1 MCGLVG
7 MVAADDAPP
16 PSRRRLQLAV
26 SALNHRGPDDAGF
39 HIGSAVA
46 LGSTRLSIVDL
57 ERGVQPMPNEDGSVL
72 VVYNGEIWNH
82 EALRRELEAAGHR
95 FRSRADTEVLVHGY
109 EQWGDEF
116 VTRLHGMFAFA
127 LWDEH
132 RERLVAG
139 RDRLGKKPLYL
150 ARTPNGLSFGSDA
163 RAVILVSGMRAE
175 LDRDR
180 LPQFLFQRY
189 LNAPATLFRGVEKLP
204 PAHVLIYDRRTTT
217 QRRYWELPA
226 GPPEAI
232 HSEELH
238 ALLQRAVQERLMGD
252 VPLGV
257 LLSGGVDSGAV
268 LSLANEVGAQHIST
282 FTVGFS
288 DPLYDERSSA
298 RLAAQRFDSEHHELV
313 VDGRHF
319 AEALPRL
326 AWFRD
331 EPIAEASEIPLLLL
345 AEFAARHVKV
355 VLTGDGGDELFGGYP
370 KYRAERLLRA
380 GRFIPGAALRLAV
393 AMAARRRSHRQLER
407 AAGTL
412 AIKEP
417 LVRWASWFRTFAP
430 DELERLLLPSL
441 SRNAM
446 PEILSEPL
454 REALVA
460 YAEVDDGR
468 RMLIGDL
475 HTYLPDNMLARSD
488 KVLMAASLEGR
499 MPLLDQK
506 LVERVNRVPASAR
519 SGLRTPKAILR
530 TAVADRVPEAIMRSP
545 KRGFSVPVE
554 QFVAED
560 PERPLERL
568 VLSERSL
575 DRRLFET
582 RELERLLGE
591 RNRSGERDRKLF
603 LLASLELW
611 LRANVDEVRLAPPE
625 TLEDLLD
632 EPLRTAD
639 V

>member
-7 MVAADDAPP
+7 MVAADNAPP
-16 PSRRRLQLAV
+16 PSRTRLQLAV
-26 SALNHRGPDDAGF
+26 RALNHRGPDDAGF
-39 HIGSAVA
+39 HLGSAVA

-57 ERGVQPMPNEDGSVL
+57 ELGAQPMRNEDGSVV

-82 EALRRELEAAGHR
+82 ESLRRELELVGHR
-95 FRSRADTEVLVHGY
+95 FGTRADTEVLVHAY

-116 VTRLHGMFAFA
+116 VSRLHGMFAFA

-150 ARTPNGLSFGSDA
+150 ARTPHGLAFGSDA
-163 RAVILVSGMRAE
+163 RAVILVAGMTPE

-189 LNAPATLFRGVEKLP
+189 VNAPGTLFRGVEKLP
-204 PAHVLIYDRRTTT
+204 PAHILVYDRRSTTR
-217 QRRYWELPA
+217 QRYWQLPA
-226 GPPEAI
+226 GPPESI
-232 HSEELH
+232 HPGELRI
-238 ALLQRAVQERLMGD
+238 LLQHAVQERLMGD

-257 LLSGGVDSGAV
+257 LLSGGVDSSAV
-268 LSLANEVGAQHIST
+268 LSLANEVGAQGLST

-288 DPLYDERSSA
+288 DRLYDERPLA
-298 RLAAQRFDSEHHELV
+298 RLAAQRFNTEHHELM
-313 VDGRHF
+313 VDARHF

-380 GRFIPGAALRLAV
+380 GGFVPKDALRIAV
-393 AMAARRRSHRQLER
+393 AMAARHRSHRQLER

-412 AIKEP
+412 AIKEQ
-417 LVRWASWFRTFAP
+417 LVRWASWFRTFSP
-430 DELERLLLPSL
+430 DELERLLLPPLRHHAAAESL
-441 SRNAM
+441 C
-446 PEILSEPL
+446 EPL
-454 REALVA
+454 REALAA
-460 YAEVDDGR
+460 YAGVDDGR

-475 HTYLPDNMLARSD
+475 QTYLPDNMLARSD

-506 LVERVNRVPASAR
+506 LVERVNWVPASDR
-519 SGLRTPKAILR
+519 SGLRTPKGILR
-530 TAVADRVPEAIMRSP
+530 AAVADRVPEPIMRSP

-560 PERPLERL
+560 PERPLEGL

-575 DRRLFET
+575 ERGLFEP
-582 RELERLLGE
+582 RELERLIRDRPRLGD
-591 RNRSGERDRKLF
+591 RDRKLF

-611 LRANVDEVRLAPPE
+611 LRANVDEVRLEPPE
-625 TLEDLLD
+625 GLEDLLAD
-632 EPLRTAD
+632 PLRTAG